1 MTLMMDDLITAAIIL
16 ILDMKAKSSIAAS
29 TTTEPATSE
38 AEKETKRPDGAIA
51 AVNGT
56 Y

>member
-1 MTLMMDDLITAAIIL
+1 MDDLITAAIIL

-29 TTTEPATSE
+29 ATSE

-51 AVNGT
+51 AVKGT